1 MFRGK
6 PLLVT
11 KFAKLLAWCKNGAL
25 IVTHRNAD
33 IDSVAAALAL
43 SYSLSSYS
51 GNLFKVCSPQ
61 GVDSVSK
68 RVLQALGFSVPNMR
82 ECAAEKV
89 VFVDVSSVTQVENV
103 EFSKCSFIDH
113 HAVNTLIDVCET
125 HVYDPE
131 SKATSALLAEVL
143 MLSGYSIPRSYAT
156 LLLAGIM
163 FDTKFLRILNSR
175 LLKVVD
181 WLLNSGADIEDVSRL
196 LTQQEVP
203 YAERV
208 ARLRSLSRM
217 GVYSIGS
224 DYLMTI
230 TCIGA
235 YESSSLKYSIEAGSD
250 IAIALTPRESEAR
263 VTIRASTRLVKE
275 LEAPIAA
282 ELAKYIGER
291 LGGGGGGHEAA
302 AGASVPINTIKDIER
317 LLIEFFSARG
327 YKVRVLERGRWI
339 EECV

>member
-1 MFRGK
+1 M
-6 PLLVT
+6 
-11 KFAKLLAWCKNGAL
+11 AWSKGGAL

-33 IDSVAAALAL
+33 IDSVAAALTLNYA
-43 SYSLSSYS
+43 LSSYS
-51 GNLFKVCSPQ
+51 SSSRTFEVCLPD
-61 GVDSVSK
+61 GADSVSK
-68 RVLQALGFSVPNMR
+68 RVLQALGFGIPSVR
-82 ECAAEKV
+82 KCASERV
-89 VFVDVSSVTQVENV
+89 VFVDVSSITQVEGV

-113 HAVNTLIDVCET
+113 HAVNTLAGICESYI
-125 HVYDPE
+125 YDPE
-131 SKATSALLAEVL
+131 SKASSALLAEVL

-181 WLLNSGADIEDVSRL
+181 WLLNSGADIEDVGRL

-235 YESSSLKYSIEAGSD
+235 YESSSLKYPIEAGSD
-250 IAIALTPRESEAR
+250 IAIALTPRETETR
-263 VTIRASTRLVKE
+263 VTIRASTKLVKD
-275 LEAPIAA
+275 LRAPIAA
-282 ELAKYIGER
+282 ELAKYVGES

-302 AGASVPINTIKDIER
+302 AGASISKSSINDLER
-317 LLIEFFSARG
+317 LIIEFFSARG
-327 YKVRVLERGRWI
+327 YKVRVLERGRWL